1 MDHGDMIVRDATH
14 SLRQLAGWYPIVALT
29 GPRQAG
35 KTTLARSLF
44 ADKPYVSLEDADA
57 RDLATTDPR
66 RFLSQFPQGAVLD
79 EVQRTP
85 DLFSWLQTRV
95 DTQPER
101 GQFILTGSQ
110 QFGLTEK
117 ITQSLAG
124 RAGFLHLLPFSLHEI
139 APQLTSLETLLW
151 RGFYPPVHDRGIPPH
166 VWFSDYLITY
176 VERDVRQALNV
187 RDLASFHRF
196 VLLCAA
202 RTGQLLNLSALAAD
216 AGITHN
222 TAKSWLSVLE
232 ASYLIALLH
241 PWHRNLGK
249 RLTKTPKLY
258 FLDTGLAA
266 WLAGVRDAHELIAGN
281 LRGPLFETLVVSECL
296 KYKRNH
302 LCPEELYFWRDS
314 TGHEIDLI
322 VERGTQV
329 TAIEC
334 KSGQTIASDW
344 FDGLRRFSA
353 LCPGTRSFLIH
364 GGTQNQERTEGKA
377 IAWHNLPQD
386 LPEIFAPSPI

>member
-1 MDHGDMIVRDATH
+1 MITREAAP
-14 SLRQLAGWYPIVALT
+14 SLHQLASWYPVVALT

-35 KTTLARSLF
+35 KTTLARSVF
-44 ADKPYVSLEDADA
+44 ADKPYVSLEDADTRQFA
-57 RDLATTDPR
+57 LEDPR
-66 RFLSQFPQGAVLD
+66 RFLSQFSHGAILD

-85 DLFSWLQTRV
+85 ALFSWLQTRV
-95 DTQPER
+95 DAQAVM

-110 QFGLTEK
+110 QFNLTEK

-124 RAGFLHLLPFSLHEI
+124 RVGFMHLLPFSWHEI
-139 APQLTSLETLLW
+139 QPTQTTASLEEVLW
-151 RGFYPPVHDRGIPPH
+151 KGFYPPIHDRNIPPH
-166 VWFSDYLITY
+166 IWFSDYLTTY
-176 VERDVRQALNV
+176 IERDVRQALNV

-202 RTGQLLNLSALAAD
+202 RSGQLLNLSSLAAD

-222 TAKSWLSVLE
+222 TARAWLSVLE
-232 ASYLIALLH
+232 ASHLVALLQ
-241 PWHRNLGK
+241 PWHRNFGK

-266 WLAGVRDAHELIAGN
+266 WLAGVRDPHELILGN
-281 LRGPLFETLVVSECL
+281 LRGPLFETFVVTEFI

-302 LCPEELYFWRDS
+302 LAPAELYFWRDS
-314 TGHEIDLI
+314 SGHEIDLL
-322 VERGTQV
+322 VEHGEQI

-344 FDGLRRFSA
+344 FNGLRRFSSLAKRSRSA
-353 LCPGTRSFLIH
+353 LIYGGDSSQPRSE
-364 GGTQNQERTEGKA
+364 TPV
-377 IAWHNLPQD
+377 IAWRDIATHM
-386 LPEIFAPSPI
+386 EILFCASE